1 MPTSGGVVV
10 PRVPTSGGLAGPR
23 APTSGKCAMQFFSSP
38 CVFLNTSPANV
49 GSLHLGRI
57 PNCSEVPDIDVCRRV
72 PTSGRGVVPRV
83 PTSGGR
89 LRSRAP
95 TCGLPHTNTTSGL
108 DDSTLTQSHI
118 FCCVFVFNPR
128 TPLSSSLF
136 SIFWEWWVG
145 KCHGCPCVRSVFRS
159 ATQFAFLNYT
169 LLIPMM
175 RSYNLPPQGGAYMPS
190 QGYQYAPTGP
200 QGLSGYHGSLGLPR
214 SPMPQGYQTYG
225 GWAPQGYP
233 VNQGPPRSAGVPLQ
247 GFPPQMQGPGVQFGG
262 RPQQSFAPAAQAYPP
277 QQWPTRGTM
286 TPAGQ
291 PAAPAAAASTTSSPA
306 AQSLAGGVDKLCS
319 DEDISRAFANTLQMI
334 APEVLPSLRPDAS
347 GCLRVASP
355 FCGGFVEAGP
365 IHEFLKTSV
374 LSIPQIQRIHVDV
387 HDIQHTAD
395 SSIESLGPQTT
406 ITYEAR
412 NLDLLKEKMPPVCL
426 TLGVHPQITGNFI
439 V

>member
-1 MPTSGGVVV
+1 
-10 PRVPTSGGLAGPR
+10 
-23 APTSGKCAMQFFSSP
+23 
-38 CVFLNTSPANV
+38 
-49 GSLHLGRI
+49 
-57 PNCSEVPDIDVCRRV
+57 
-72 PTSGRGVVPRV
+72 
-83 PTSGGR
+83 
-89 LRSRAP
+89 
-95 TCGLPHTNTTSGL
+95 
-108 DDSTLTQSHI
+108 
-118 FCCVFVFNPR
+118 
-128 TPLSSSLF
+128 
-136 SIFWEWWVG
+136 
-145 KCHGCPCVRSVFRS
+145 
-159 ATQFAFLNYT
+159 
-169 LLIPMM
+169 
-175 RSYNLPPQGGAYMPS
+175 MPS

-426 TLGVHPQITGNFI
+426 TLGVHPQITGSGWEQIINNVIASSDISVFFMFAQVESQTLADICRRAGYACSIRQNPHGRAQLVPRGVPPDDMKRYNWVGI
-439 V
+439 VKKL